1 MIPKI
6 CMMRDFQI
14 TRENN
19 IYCNDNNTNMAVIT
33 VRIDDETKKLM
44 NEIRINWSEFIRE
57 AIRKKIEEEKN
68 RNLAKAILIN
78 ERLRK
83 KSEGEAKAEE
93 IIRQFREDRYGEN
106 RS

>member
-1 MIPKI
+1 
-6 CMMRDFQI
+6 
-14 TRENN
+14 
-19 IYCNDNNTNMAVIT
+19 MAVIT

-83 KSEGEAKAEE
+83 KSKGEAKAEE